1 MSCSCGKCGGCA
13 GEEEHRG
20 REEEEEEKVR
30 VWPVVVACGLFVGL
44 LRSGLV
50 WPLEGWWRA
59 VAYGVPWTLAGWGV
73 LKGAWRNLCQGGW
86 LDENVL
92 MIVASVGA
100 FALGEA
106 PEGAAVM
113 CLYQV
118 GEMMQDLAAARA
130 RKSIAGLMDIRPD
143 RATVVRGG
151 REEVVASA
159 EVGIGEWVVVRPG
172 EKVPLDGK
180 VVRGRTTFDTSAL
193 TGESMPRDAEA
204 GDEALAGFVN
214 GGGLVEIEVTKGYGE
229 STAARILELAE
240 HAQERKARTERFI
253 TRFARVYTPAVVG
266 LAAAVAVV
274 PPLVGG
280 GAWGT
285 WADWG
290 RQALVLLVASCP
302 CALVLSVPLAF
313 FAGIGAAS
321 RRGVLMKGASAMET
335 LARARTVVFDKTGT
349 LTQGVFSVVAVHPQ
363 VVSQAELLDLAAVAE
378 AHSTHPVAAS
388 IVRAHGGHID
398 ESRIG
403 RVEEL
408 AGRGVRAVVDGHEVV
423 IGNGRLM
430 EESGAEWKACHRHG
444 TVIHVAQDG
453 TYMGHVVVADVVK
466 PDASEAVRGLR
477 ALGIRRIVMLTGDDG
492 RTGENVGR
500 ELGIDE
506 VRAELLP
513 DQKVDELERV
523 GREAGEGSVAFVG
536 DGLNDAP
543 ALARADVG
551 IAMGAMGSDAAMEAA
566 DVVVMDDQP
575 SKVSAAIVLSRKV
588 VRLARQNVALAL
600 GIKAAVIGA
609 ALAGYPS
616 LWLAVFADTGVA
628 LLCVANAL
636 RSLRG

>member
-1 MSCSCGKCGGCA
+1 MSCACGHCGGCEGA
-13 GEEEHRG
+13 EHRG
-20 REEEEEEKVR
+20 RDEAEEEEVR
-30 VWPVVVACGLFVGL
+30 VWPVALACALFVGL
-44 LRSGLV
+44 LASGLV
-50 WPLEGWWRA
+50 WPLEGWARTA
-59 VAYGVPWTLAGWGV
+59 AYAVPWALAGGGV
-73 LKGAWRNLCQGGW
+73 LAAAWRNLRKGGW

-92 MIVASVGA
+92 MIVASAGA
-100 FALGEA
+100 FAIGEA

-118 GEMMQDLAAARA
+118 GEMLQELAAARA

-143 RATVVRGG
+143 RATVVRDG
-151 REEVVASA
+151 REEVVAAA
-159 EVGIGEWVVVRPG
+159 EVRVGERVVVRPG

-180 VVRGRTTFDTSAL
+180 VVSGRTTFDTSAL

-214 GGGLVEIEVTKGYGE
+214 GGGLVEIVVGKGYGE

-253 TRFARVYTPAVVG
+253 TRFARVYTPVVVG
-266 LAAAVAVV
+266 LAAAVAVL
-274 PPLVGG
+274 PPLLGG
-280 GAWGT
+280 GAW
-285 WADWG
+285 AVWG

-321 RRGVLMKGASAMET
+321 RRGVLVKGASAMET
-335 LARARTVVFDKTGT
+335 LARVRTVVFDKTGT
-349 LTQGVFSVVAVHPQ
+349 LTQGVFSVVAVHPRT
-363 VVSQAELLDLAAVAE
+363 VSPAELLDLAAVAE

-388 IVRAHGGHID
+388 IARAHGGHID
-398 ESRIG
+398 QARIG
-403 RVEEL
+403 SVEER

-430 EESGAEWKACHRHG
+430 EETGAEWKPCHQPG
-444 TVIHVAQDG
+444 TTIHVAQDG
-453 TYMGHVVVADVVK
+453 IYMGHVVVADVVK
-466 PDASEAVRGLR
+466 PDAVTTVRNLR
-477 ALGIRRIVMLTGDDG
+477 ALGVRRMVMLTGDDG
-492 RTGENVGR
+492 RTGQNVAH
-500 ELGIDE
+500 ELGIDD

-513 DQKVDELERV
+513 DQKVRELERV
-523 GREAGEGSVAFVG
+523 GEEADGGTVAFVG

-566 DVVVMDDQP
+566 DIVVMDDRP
-575 SKVSAAIVLSRKV
+575 SKVPAAIRLSRKV
-588 VRLARQNVALAL
+588 VGLARQNVALAL

-616 LWLAVFADTGVA
+616 LWLAVFADVGVA

-636 RSLRG
+636 RSLRP

>member
-1 MSCSCGKCGGCA
+1 MSCACEKCA
-13 GEEEHRG
+13 GEEHREREG
-20 REEEEEEKVR
+20 EEEEEVR
-30 VWPVVVACGLFVGL
+30 LWPVAAACALFVGL
-44 LRSGLV
+44 LVVGLV
-50 WPLEGWWRA
+50 GPLEGVFRMA
-59 VAYGVPWTLAGWGV
+59 AYAVPWALAGGGV
-73 LKGAWRNLCQGGW
+73 LVGAWRNLRRGGW

-100 FALGEA
+100 FAIGEA

-113 CLYQV
+113 CLYRV
-118 GEMMQDLAAARA
+118 GEMLQDLASARA
-130 RKSIAGLMDIRPD
+130 RKSIAGLMDVRPD
-143 RATVVRGG
+143 CATVLRDG
-151 REEVVASA
+151 REEVVAA
-159 EVGIGEWVVVRPG
+159 GEVRIGERIVVRPG

-180 VVRGRTTFDTSAL
+180 VVRGKTTFDTSAL

-214 GGGLVEIEVTKGYGE
+214 GSGLVEIEVTKGYGE

-253 TRFARVYTPAVVG
+253 TRFARVYTPVVVG

-280 GAWGT
+280 GAW
-285 WADWG
+285 AEWG

-321 RRGVLMKGASAMET
+321 RRGVLVKGASAMET
-335 LARARTVVFDKTGT
+335 LARTRTVVFDKTGT

-398 ESRIG
+398 EGRIG

-430 EESGAEWKACHRHG
+430 EETGAEWRPCHQPG
-444 TVIHVAQDG
+444 TAIHVAQDG
-453 TYMGHVVVADVVK
+453 VYMGHVVVADVVK
-466 PDASEAVRGLR
+466 PDAEVAVRELR
-477 ALGIRRIVMLTGDDG
+477 SLGARRIVMLTGDDG
-492 RTGENVGR
+492 RTGEHVGK

-513 DQKVDELERV
+513 DQKVSELERV
-523 GREAGEGSVAFVG
+523 GAETGEGAVAFVG

-543 ALARADVG
+543 ALACADVG

-566 DVVVMDDQP
+566 DVVVMDDRP
-575 SKVSAAIVLSRKV
+575 SKVPAAIMLSRKV
-588 VRLARQNVALAL
+588 VHLARQNVVLAL
-600 GIKAAVIGA
+600 GVKATVIAG
-609 ALAGYPS
+609 ALAGHPS
-616 LWLAVFADTGVA
+616 LWLAVFADVGVA
-628 LLCVANAL
+628 LLCVANSL
-636 RSLRG
+636 RSLRA